1 MKIQVKGKIQFH
13 ELGMG
18 AWALVADSGE
28 QYELMQ
34 PAPSQLLQA
43 GLSVKITGILR
54 EDIMT
59 MAMIGTVLQI
69 ESFEIAT

>member
-1 MKIQVKGKIQFH
+1 MKIQIKGTIQFH
-13 ELGMG
+13 EFGMG
-18 AWALVADSGE
+18 AWAVVAESGE

-43 GLSVKITGILR
+43 GLSVKITGVLR

-59 MAMIGTVLQI
+59 MAMIGAVLQV
-69 ESFEIAT
+69 ESFEVVT